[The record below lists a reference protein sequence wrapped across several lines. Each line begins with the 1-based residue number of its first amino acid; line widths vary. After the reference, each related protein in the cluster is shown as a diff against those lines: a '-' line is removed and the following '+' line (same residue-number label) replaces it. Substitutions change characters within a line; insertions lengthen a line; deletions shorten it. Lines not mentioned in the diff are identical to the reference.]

1 MNIYNYF
8 QSVIER
14 GKLTSVYES
23 KIFTVGKIFLTKVY
37 QSALLK
43 RTRKVQWIVL
53 QSKYLRLTKKLELVK
68 LTQSTVL
75 VYWSLLTVFQYYMSK
90 KSSMVLSYRS
100 TGQLPTCHHDNTC
113 TALTPIMDKDH
124 RRNEYQSIHLG
135 RISQI
140 LPGTEDSEGTE
151 DKQDSRAREKMM
163 EGEKLRVAL
172 PENYLQPLEAKALVH
187 LSQKMG
193 STPKTHLKGKY
204 RCMLITGY
212 KRNI

>member
-1 MNIYNYF
+1 MLLFIHAF
-8 QSVIER
+8 KS
-14 GKLTSVYES
+14 
-23 KIFTVGKIFLTKVY
+23 IFTVGKIFLTKVY
-37 QSALLK
+37 QSELLK

-151 DKQDSRAREKMM
+151 DKQDSGAGEKMKK
-163 EGEKLRVAL
+163 GEKLRVAL

-193 STPKTHLKGKY
+193 PTPKTHLKGKY
-204 RCMLITGY
+204 RCMLITSY
-212 KRNI
+212 KRNT

>member
-1 MNIYNYF
+1 MLLFIHAF
-8 QSVIER
+8 KS
-14 GKLTSVYES
+14 
-23 KIFTVGKIFLTKVY
+23 IFTVGKIFLTKVY

-151 DKQDSRAREKMM
+151 DKQDSGAGEKMK

-193 STPKTHLKGKY
+193 STPKTHPKGKY
-204 RCMLITGY
+204 RCMLITVY
-212 KRNI
+212 KRNT

>member
-1 MNIYNYF
+1 MLLFIHAF
-8 QSVIER
+8 KS
-14 GKLTSVYES
+14 
-23 KIFTVGKIFLTKVY
+23 IFTVGKIFLTKVY
-37 QSALLK
+37 QSELLK

-151 DKQDSRAREKMM
+151 DKQDSGAGEKMK

-193 STPKTHLKGKY
+193 STPKTHPKGKY
-204 RCMLITGY
+204 RCMLITVY
-212 KRNI
+212 KRNT

>member
-1 MNIYNYF
+1 MKWKHAVVYSCIQKYFYCWQDFPYKSVSIWIIKKNKKSSMNCPTI
-8 QSVIER
+8 
-14 GKLTSVYES
+14 
-23 KIFTVGKIFLTKVY
+23 KIFETDQKLKWGKIIY
-37 QSALLK
+37 
-43 RTRKVQWIVL
+43 
-53 QSKYLRLTKKLELVK
+53 KLELVK

-75 VYWSLLTVFQYYMSK
+75 VHWSLLTVFQYYMSK

-151 DKQDSRAREKMM
+151 DKQDSGAGEKMK

-193 STPKTHLKGKY
+193 STPRTHLKGKY

-212 KRNI
+212 KRNT

>member
-1 MNIYNYF
+1 MLLFIHAF
-8 QSVIER
+8 KS
-14 GKLTSVYES
+14 
-23 KIFTVGKIFLTKVY
+23 IFTVGKIFLTKVY
-37 QSALLK
+37 QSELLK

-113 TALTPIMDKDH
+113 TALTPIMDNDH

-151 DKQDSRAREKMM
+151 DKQDSGAGEKMK

-193 STPKTHLKGKY
+193 STPKTHPKGKY
-204 RCMLITGY
+204 RCMLITVY
-212 KRNI
+212 KRNT